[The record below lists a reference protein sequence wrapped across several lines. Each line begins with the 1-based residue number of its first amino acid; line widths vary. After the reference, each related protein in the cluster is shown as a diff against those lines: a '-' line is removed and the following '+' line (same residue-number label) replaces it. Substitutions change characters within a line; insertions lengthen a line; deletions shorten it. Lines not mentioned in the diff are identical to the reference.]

1 MVWENE
7 VPHDE
12 SSRDISALFVYADV
26 SNLAMHL
33 DKRTL
38 SDLNV
43 ISDSR
48 ELHGDSFVRISKIT
62 QVDVHDSIQK
72 SQRRWLV
79 IAARVVDDGNMQ
91 PFLPCCKY
99 CCEQL
104 GNLMRGCNKVDIVGS
119 LRLKLNERTCELPNR
134 HLRSMVQLTQRIVLA
149 IAAIQVA
156 TAEEDRT

>member
-7 VPHDE
+7 VPYDE

-48 ELHGDSFVRISKIT
+48 ELHGDSFVRISKIA
-62 QVDVHDSIQK
+62 QVDINDSIQK

-79 IAARVVDDGNMQ
+79 VAARVVDDGNVQ
-91 PFLPCCKY
+91 SLLSRSKY
-99 CCEQL
+99 CCQ
-104 GNLMRGCNKVDIVGS
+104 
-119 LRLKLNERTCELPNR
+119 
-134 HLRSMVQLTQRIVLA
+134 
-149 IAAIQVA
+149 
-156 TAEEDRT
+156 

>member
-7 VPHDE
+7 VSNGE

-33 DKRTL
+33 NKRTF

-48 ELHGDSFVRISKIT
+48 ELHGDGFVRISKIA

-72 SQRRWLV
+72 SQRRWFV
-79 IAARVVDDGNMQ
+79 VAARVVDDGNMQ

-99 CCEQL
+99 CCCL
-104 GNLMRGCNKVDIVGS
+104 LYTS
-119 LRLKLNERTCELPNR
+119 P
-134 HLRSMVQLTQRIVLA
+134 
-149 IAAIQVA
+149 
-156 TAEEDRT
+156 